1 MITTTQAEVYLSRQK
16 KVIEKIG
23 QNRLQGLLVVPGAS
37 MYYFTGLTFHL
48 SERPVLLI
56 FSAEGSLTIIAPDFE
71 KIKIEGLSFPLSAAL
86 YGENP
91 DTWVSVFSHALQQTG
106 ISRGRVAVE
115 PTGLR
120 FLEIDLLQKAG
131 IEADLVSAEEFLAG
145 LRMQKDAQELS
156 YMQRA
161 VEIAQNALQATLPLI
176 KIGMRESDL
185 AGELTLQLLRSGS
198 DVLLP
203 FSPIISSGPNGA
215 NPHAFPSDRP
225 LSTGDLLVIDWGA
238 SFQHYFSDLTRTF
251 ALGKVEPEFVCISEI
266 VNEANT
272 AAGEKAAP
280 GIPSAEVDAAARRV
294 IERAGYADFFTH
306 RTGHGLGLEGHEPPY
321 IRGDNRLLL
330 FPGMTFTIEPGIY
343 LPGRGGVRI
352 EDNVVITEGGSECLS
367 SLPRQLITID

>member
-1 MITTTQAEVYLSRQK
+1 M
-16 KVIEKIG
+16 
-23 QNRLQGLLVVPGAS
+23 NPGAS

-56 FSAEGSLTIIAPDFE
+56 FSADGLLTLVAPDFE
-71 KIKIEGLSFPLSAAL
+71 KIKIEGLSYPLSAVL

-91 DTWVSVFSHALQQTG
+91 DTWVSVFSHAVQQTG

-120 FLEIDLLQKAG
+120 YLEIDLLQKAG
-131 IEADLVSAEEFLAG
+131 FEADLVSAEELLAG

-176 KIGMRESDL
+176 KIGMREREL

-215 NPHAFPSDRP
+215 NPHAFPSDRL

-251 ALGKVEPEFVCISEI
+251 ATRKS
-266 VNEANT
+266 
-272 AAGEKAAP
+272 
-280 GIPSAEVDAAARRV
+280 
-294 IERAGYADFFTH
+294 RAGICAH
-306 RTGHGLGLEGHEPPY
+306 
-321 IRGDNRLLL
+321 
-330 FPGMTFTIEPGIY
+330 
-343 LPGRGGVRI
+343 
-352 EDNVVITEGGSECLS
+352 
-367 SLPRQLITID
+367 Q